1 MKKIFLG
8 FIILLSSLQA
18 LEVNEYLSDVYFA
31 NGINTDEDSARDS
44 VDDISEKFPSLPR
57 CIAEHKGLS
66 LKLARDKALF
76 CAHF

>member
-57 CIAEHKGLS
+57 
-66 LKLARDKALF
+66 
-76 CAHF
+76 